1 MNIYSLEL
9 IVLHIK
15 IAINKTL
22 TSLVMCKALWLFPID
37 RFYIFQYIVYYIES
51 IIINSQI
58 KFKSFN
64 VELSH

>member
-22 TSLVMCKALWLFPID
+22 TSLVMCKAL
-37 RFYIFQYIVYYIES
+37 
-51 IIINSQI
+51 
-58 KFKSFN
+58 
-64 VELSH
+64 